1 VSEPDAGA
9 RIVVLLATHN
19 GVRWLDE
26 QVHSIL
32 NQEGVTVRIV
42 ALDDGSTDGTI
53 EWLADFA
60 AREPRFTVLPDD
72 GTAGSAAANFYRL
85 IAAAPQREGELVAFS
100 DQDDIWRPGKL
111 ARHAALLATGVDGVS
126 SSVMSF
132 DSSGRTSLVRKDYP
146 QRRFDFLLESPG
158 PGCSFLITGR
168 LASLAAEVLA
178 NDENARA
185 VQFHDSLVYAIARG
199 HGWSWHIDGEPS
211 VDYRQHDANVMG
223 SNVGVRQGFE
233 RLRLIR
239 EHWLRNHSVL
249 LTSVAIGV
257 APEEQRAK
265 LERIRALMTGRGIRN
280 RFALAGLSG
289 QLRRRPRDRGIIGLL
304 ITLGVW

>member
-1 VSEPDAGA
+1 
-9 RIVVLLATHN
+9 
-19 GVRWLDE
+19 VR
-26 QVHSIL
+26 SIL
-32 NQEGVTVRIV
+32 NQDGVSVRIV
-42 ALDDGSTDGTI
+42 ALDDGSTDGTV
-53 EWLADFA
+53 EWLATFA
-60 AREPRFTVLPDD
+60 ARDSRLTVLTDD

-85 IAAAPQREGELVAFS
+85 IVAAPQHDGELVAFS

-111 ARHAALLATGVDGVS
+111 ARHAARLATGVDGVS

-132 DSSGRTSLVRKDYP
+132 DSRGRTSLVRKDYP
-146 QRRFDFLLESPG
+146 QRRFDFVLESPG
-158 PGCSFLITGR
+158 PGCSFLISSR
-168 LASLAAEVLA
+168 LAALAAEVLA
-178 NDENARA
+178 GDENARA

-199 HGWSWHIDGEPS
+199 HGWTWHIDGEPS

-223 SNVGVRQGFE
+223 SNVGVRQGLE

-257 APEEQRAK
+257 APVEERAE

-280 RFALAGLSG
+280 RFALAGLAG

-304 ITLGVW
+304 IALGVW